1 MPSRV
6 FDEKELDLLKEVLAS
21 GNLSALGGGM
31 TPRFEAEF
39 AKAMNAKFAV
49 AMNSAMSVLHTG
61 VIISG
66 AGAGDEVICDPIFVF
81 GAVATMYNNA
91 VPVFVDVDPITMNM
105 NPDLIEA
112 KITERTKAIIVTHAW
127 GLPAKM
133 DRIVEIAHKHNLLV
147 IEDCAHALFATYK
160 GKYAGTWGDVGSFSF
175 QMSKQMGL
183 GDGGM
188 AVTNDE
194 KVAKDLDLNAGA
206 PTFAA
211 VAYGLHWNYRMPEQT
226 SAIGIAQLEKAK
238 IYVKEL
244 TEVALLYDEAVK
256 DCPWIVLQ
264 KDDDAIHTYHF
275 WGATFWGEKQG
286 ISMADFTKV
295 LEEEAGSLFIGYT
308 GIPAYR
314 HPLVGQRMGYGKGCP
329 LDCPLYKGTGNQYPD
344 GLCANA
350 EDLFHRML
358 LVYTFSDKEYHKR
371 NAEALNKAIKRLSK
385 GTRN

>member
-1 MPSRV
+1 MPKRI
-6 FDEKELDLLKEVLAS
+6 FDEKELELLKEVLTS

-39 AKAMNAKFAV
+39 AKAMDAKFAV
-49 AMNSAMSVLHTG
+49 AMNCAMSVLHTG
-61 VIISG
+61 VIVSG

-105 NPDLIEA
+105 NPDLIEE
-112 KITERTKAIIVTHAW
+112 KITDRTKAIIVTHAW

-133 DRIVEIAHKHNLLV
+133 DKIAEIAHKHNLFV
-147 IEDCAHALFATYK
+147 IEDCAHALFAKYK
-160 GKYAGTWGDVGSFSF
+160 GKYAGTWGDIGSFSF

-194 KVAKDLDLNAGA
+194 KIAKDLDLNAGA
-206 PTFAA
+206 PTFAS

-238 IYVKEL
+238 TYVKEL
-244 TEVALLYDEAVK
+244 VEVASLYDDAVK
-256 DCPWIVLQ
+256 GCQWIALQ
-264 KDDDAIHTYHF
+264 KDEDTEHTYHF
-275 WGATFWGEKQG
+275 WGATFWGEKYG
-286 ISMADFTKV
+286 ISMDDFTKA
-295 LEEEAGSLFIGYT
+295 LNEENCSLFIGYT
-308 GIPAYR
+308 NMPAYR
-314 HPLVGQRMGYGKGCP
+314 HPLIAQRMGYGRGCP
-329 LDCPLYKGTGNQYPD
+329 LDCPHYKGTGNQYPD
-344 GLCANA
+344 GLCPNA

-371 NAEALNKAIKRLSK
+371 NSEALNKTIRRLS
-385 GTRN
+385 